1 MLSVPTGN
9 GIVITGW
16 LRCQSCSL
24 WCYLVGL
31 WIRSSSSC
39 LHQTHHSRIQD
50 FPMWKINCSMRFLA
64 ARLRHQST
72 PPWGL
77 MMWCGSV
84 SSELS
89 LNWSTSLNALEHFV
103 LPTVLFPWTCFA
115 RLQYLCFSEKNIC
128 VIYIY
133 WCLFLEMTIKF
144 QLPLARANLDVL
156 SQLCSTL
163 SLAW

>member
-1 MLSVPTGN
+1 MALSLLGDYAVSHAPCDAT
-9 GIVITGW
+9 
-16 LRCQSCSL
+16 L
-24 WCYLVGL
+24 LVYGSD
-31 WIRSSSSC
+31 RHHHAC
-39 LHQTHHSRIQD
+39 TETHHSRIQD
-50 FPMWKINCSMRFLA
+50 FPMWKINCSVRFLA

-115 RLQYLCFSEKNIC
+115 TVTVLMLFREEYLCNLYLLVSFSWNDNQISA
-128 VIYIY
+128 
-133 WCLFLEMTIKF
+133 T
-144 QLPLARANLDVL
+144 L
-156 SQLCSTL
+156 SQSQSRCSLTTT
-163 SLAW
+163 

>member
-50 FPMWKINCSMRFLA
+50 FPMWKINCSVRFLA

-103 LPTVLFPWTCFA
+103 LPTVLFPCNLFRYGYSTYAFQ
-115 RLQYLCFSEKNIC
+115 RRIFH
-128 VIYIY
+128 IY

-156 SQLCSTL
+156 SQLRSTL

>member
-50 FPMWKINCSMRFLA
+50 FPMWKINCSVRFLA

-115 RLQYLCFSEKNIC
+115 TVTVLMLFREEYLCNLYLLVSFSWNDNQISA
-128 VIYIY
+128 
-133 WCLFLEMTIKF
+133 T
-144 QLPLARANLDVL
+144 L
-156 SQLCSTL
+156 SQSQSRCSLTTT
-163 SLAW
+163 